1 MHTQLP
7 KPFRLP
13 IIAVAE
19 WVMVLPATVLLA
31 AAALRLLQPPQYEPA
46 RASSIIFNWTM
57 THISHLGAAIL
68 FIGMPGLVVIGGC
81 STLLLIWRVDQTLRQ
96 DAARVFTIL
105 WRHRVI
111 VLLIAAALLAGAILT
126 FAVVHIVTD

>member
-1 MHTQLP
+1 
-7 KPFRLP
+7 
-13 IIAVAE
+13 
-19 WVMVLPATVLLA
+19 
-31 AAALRLLQPPQYEPA
+31 
-46 RASSIIFNWTM
+46 M